1 MANEYIV
8 NSADLTAVAEA
19 IRTKGG
25 TSDALTFPGGF
36 VEAVGA
42 ILEGTGGGLA
52 YDMGEFVLT
61 EETTGKTT
69 TNSPVIAHNLGA
81 APDFIL
87 VWTDDLTG
95 TAAAEDKTDNV
106 GFIYMRR
113 LMNLPQRITNS
124 GTSGLEQAITVNLTR
139 EKGFTTERITVVA
152 PTSTSYLYDEF
163 LRTETGFRLPVTGSA
178 SSNVWRAGITYRYFC
193 ASAWWLIEEASE

>member
-1 MANEYIV
+1 MANEYAV
-8 NSADLTAVAEA
+8 NQADLKAVADA
-19 IRTKGG
+19 IRNKGG
-25 TSDALTFPGGF
+25 TSEALTFPGGF

-42 ILEGTGGGLA
+42 IASGGSGGGLA

-61 EETTGKTT
+61 EETTGKTA

-113 LMNLPQRITNS
+113 LMNLPQRVTNS

-139 EKGFTTERITVVA
+139 DKGFTTERITVIA
-152 PTSTSYLYDEF
+152 PTSTSYMYDEF
-163 LRTETGFRLPVTGSA
+163 LRTETGFRLPAIGSA
-178 SSNVWRAGITYRYFC
+178 SNNVWRAGITYRYFC
-193 ASAWWLIEEASE
+193 ASAWWLI